1 MTWSPQRRRWSFTF
15 LIFLTQNKIF
25 MANLCGNFLFISG
38 GSNEN
43 IQKIFEAFSSS
54 SSKGVFESLIGRN
67 PSFPSDLPFNHD
79 IVTYGIEDEINDV
92 KCCLKPDKSYQL
104 VLSFTTNGKMPLSF
118 VNSLS
123 RIYDIKTSLL
133 YISFA
138 EKKSGCIVFE
148 SGKYST
154 SWLFPSYEYLYKA
167 NPDLFTHM
175 FGRPLVTE
183 AIKGGLTEEGFIC
196 RDLYFMKPKD
206 RNQLIRQ
213 FRIQKSKS
221 KKN

>member
-1 MTWSPQRRRWSFTF
+1 
-15 LIFLTQNKIF
+15 

-67 PSFPSDLPFNHD
+67 PSFPSEIPHQHD
-79 IVTYGIEDEINDV
+79 IVTFGIDDEINDV
-92 KCCLKPDKSYQL
+92 KYYVKPYKSYQL
-104 VLSFTTNGKMPLSF
+104 VLSFTTNGKIPLSF

-123 RIYDIKTSLL
+123 RIYDIKTSLF
-133 YISFA
+133 YISFT

-148 SGKYST
+148 SGKYLQSC
-154 SWLFPSYEYLYKA
+154 LLPSYEFFYKT
-167 NPDLFTHM
+167 NPDLFTYM

-213 FRIQKSKS
+213 FRIQKSGL
-221 KKN
+221 KKNKRTTQ

>member
-1 MTWSPQRRRWSFTF
+1 
-15 LIFLTQNKIF
+15 

-43 IQKIFEAFSSS
+43 IQKISEAFSSP

-67 PSFPSDLPFNHD
+67 PSFPSELPLHHD
-79 IVTYGIEDEINDV
+79 IVTYGIDDEINDV
-92 KCCLKPDKSYQL
+92 KFYVKPHKAYQL

-123 RIYDIKTSLL
+123 RIYDIETFLF

-138 EKKSGCIVFE
+138 EKNSGGIVFE
-148 SGKYST
+148 SGKYLQSI
-154 SWLFPSYEYLYKA
+154 LLPNYEFLYKT
-167 NPDLFTHM
+167 NPDF
-175 FGRPLVTE
+175 FINEIGRPLVAE
-183 AIKGGLTEEGFIC
+183 AIKDGLTEEGFIS
-196 RDLYFMKPKD
+196 RDLYFMRPKD

-221 KKN
+221 QNN

>member
-1 MTWSPQRRRWSFTF
+1 MEN
-15 LIFLTQNKIF
+15 ICI
-25 MANLCGNFLFISG
+25 NFLNISG

-43 IQKIFEAFSSS
+43 IQKISEAFSSP

-67 PSFPSDLPFNHD
+67 PSFPSELPHHHD

-92 KCCLKPDKSYQL
+92 KFYVNPDKSYQL

-123 RIYDIKTSLL
+123 RIYDIKTSLI
-133 YISFA
+133 YISFT

-148 SGKYST
+148 SGKYLT
-154 SWLFPSYEYLYKA
+154 SWLFPSYEFFYKA
-167 NPDLFTHM
+167 NPDLFTYM

-213 FRIQKSKS
+213 FRIQKSES
-221 KKN
+221 KNNKRTTQ